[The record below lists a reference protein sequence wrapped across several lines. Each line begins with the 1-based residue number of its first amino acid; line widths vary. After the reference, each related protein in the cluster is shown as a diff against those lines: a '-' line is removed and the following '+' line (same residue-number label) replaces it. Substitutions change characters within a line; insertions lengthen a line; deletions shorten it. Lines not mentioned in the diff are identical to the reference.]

1 MLGMALSWTSWRHGM
16 KQVFKLRNLSSQSL
30 TLPCSYLTFA
40 SDLIDCSI
48 FNDFLLEV
56 WLPAEGLPVPQES
69 QVRAK
74 PRQTIPHLARVS
86 GQGLA
91 VMVVRSHHHH
101 HHQAHHQAHHQQRP
115 KQRWHQGQGHQGQSF
130 LGVVRPQASVVV
142 MVPRVCLTFLMKP
155 PIKSCLLIDLFA
167 VQCSTWLLQVD

>member
-16 KQVFKLRNLSSQSL
+16 KQVVKLRNLSSQSL

-48 FNDFLLEV
+48 SSSCLRYDFLLKDFQY
-56 WLPAEGLPVPQES
+56 PK
-69 QVRAK
+69 R
-74 PRQTIPHLARVS
+74 
-86 GQGLA
+86 
-91 VMVVRSHHHH
+91 VRSGPTPPDYPPPGKSVRTRFGSDGG
-101 HHQAHHQAHHQQRP
+101 AEPPPPPPPPGPPPAKAKAAVASRSGP
-115 KQRWHQGQGHQGQSF
+115 SQSF
-130 LGVVRPQASVVV
+130 LEVVRPQASVVV

-155 PIKSCLLIDLFA
+155 HMKSCLLIDLFA